1 MLPLVAETNSAFIIM
16 HMQGTP
22 RTMQNQPRY
31 ADVVLEISDFFRQ
44 QYARAIVYNI
54 DPMAIAFD
62 PGIGFGKTLDHNLE
76 LLAHLEQLRVHERP
90 VVVGVSRKSFLAKL
104 INSPDVGERLIPAV
118 ALTCA
123 TEGSRRGCVP
133 RPRGERK
140 CERLACIGGNP
151 SEGRM
156 IHQLID
162 LWFRSWRSLVEILLL
177 SVAIY
182 YGYLYFRG
190 TRGAKVL
197 TGLAIVFLTLTLIS
211 TLLNLVVIGWIVR
224 SFSVFL
230 AVALVVIFQPELRRG
245 LAALG
250 GHPIFSLTSEKRET
264 VHDLAEAV
272 TQLANKQFGA
282 LIAIERDTSI
292 RVYEETGVIMDGE
305 FSVELILTI
314 FHPKAALHDG
324 GVILRNGRIAAAA
337 CIFPVSQ
344 RETLD
349 RSLGLRHRAGL
360 GITEESDAVAVV
372 VSEETGSISICHR
385 RRIERNFTP
394 ETFRQRIAEILLHS
408 KYEEPDSEQLARE
421 VDLSSARDHA
431 LVPDQKERSDD
442 AVVV

>member
-1 MLPLVAETNSAFIIM
+1 
-16 HMQGTP
+16 
-22 RTMQNQPRY
+22 
-31 ADVVLEISDFFRQ
+31 
-44 QYARAIVYNI
+44 
-54 DPMAIAFD
+54 
-62 PGIGFGKTLDHNLE
+62 
-76 LLAHLEQLRVHERP
+76 
-90 VVVGVSRKSFLAKL
+90 
-104 INSPDVGERLIPAV
+104 
-118 ALTCA
+118 
-123 TEGSRRGCVP
+123 
-133 RPRGERK
+133 
-140 CERLACIGGNP
+140 
-151 SEGRM
+151 M
-156 IHQLID
+156 IHQLVD

-211 TLLNLVVIGWIVR
+211 TLLHLEVIGWIVR

-230 AVALVVIFQPELRRG
+230 AVALVIIFQPELRRG
-245 LAALG
+245 LAELG

-292 RVYEETGVIMDGE
+292 RVYEETGVTIDGE
-305 FSVELILTI
+305 FSVELLLTL

-324 GVILRNGRIAAAA
+324 GVIVRNSRVAAAA

-360 GITEESDAVAVV
+360 GITEESDAVAIV
-372 VSEETGSISICHR
+372 VSEETGGISICHR

-408 KYEEPDSEQLARE
+408 NYEEVHPEKLASET
-421 VDLSSARDHA
+421 DIPTTRDHP
-431 LVPDQKERSDD
+431 LVPHQEERRDD
-442 AVVV
+442 PLTV